1 MLRSIK
7 LNLGS
12 DSGAGMMKTDP
23 CKREREEM
31 VEFQIRARGVGDR
44 RVLAAM
50 RKIPR
55 HLFVPK
61 GFERAAYEDRP
72 LPIGEGQTISQ
83 PYIVAVMTE
92 QLELA
97 PQDRVLEI
105 GTGSGYQAALLAEL
119 AANVISVE
127 RLPDL
132 ADRARENLA
141 RAGVTGVEVVV
152 GDGTQGYPP
161 EAPYNAVIVTAAT
174 PDIPQP
180 LVKQLA
186 EGGRLI
192 APVGPRE
199 CQDLVKLV
207 KHEGRVEKIPLG
219 GVCFV
224 PLIGQFGWKGERFP

>member
-1 MLRSIK
+1 MTQ
-7 LNLGS
+7 
-12 DSGAGMMKTDP
+12 TDP
-23 CKREREEM
+23 CQGEREEM
-31 VEFQIRARGVGDR
+31 VEFQIRARGVGDQ

-61 GFERAAYEDRP
+61 GYERAAYEDRP

-83 PYIVAVMTE
+83 PYVVAVMTE
-92 QLELA
+92 QLELT
-97 PQDRVLEI
+97 PQDRVLEV

-119 AANVISVE
+119 AATVISIE
-127 RLPDL
+127 RLEDL
-132 ADRARENLA
+132 ADQAQQNFD
-141 RAGVTGVEVVV
+141 RAGVTGVRVVV

-161 EAPYNAVIVTAAT
+161 EAPYDAIVVTAASPT
-174 PDIPQP
+174 IPGP
-180 LVKQLA
+180 LIDQLA

-199 CQDLVKLV
+199 CQDLIKLV

-224 PLIGQFGWKGERFP
+224 PLIGQFGWRGEDYL

>member
-1 MLRSIK
+1 MTQI
-7 LNLGS
+7 
-12 DSGAGMMKTDP
+12 DP
-23 CKREREEM
+23 CMGEREEM

-92 QLELA
+92 QLELK
-97 PQDRVLEI
+97 PHDRVLEI

-119 AANVISVE
+119 AGTVISVE

-132 ADRARENLA
+132 AERARKNFA
-141 RAGVTGVEVVV
+141 RAGVTGVTVVI

-161 EAPYNAVIVTAAT
+161 EAPYDAVIVTAAS
-174 PDIPQP
+174 PDIPKP
-180 LVKQLA
+180 LIDQLA

-207 KHEGRVEKIPLG
+207 KREGRVDKIPLG

-224 PLIGQFGWKGERFP
+224 PLIGQFGWKGEDSP

>member
-1 MLRSIK
+1 M
-7 LNLGS
+7 
-12 DSGAGMMKTDP
+12 AETDP
-23 CKREREEM
+23 YRNEREDM
-31 VEFQIRARGVGDR
+31 VEFQIRSRGVRDE

-50 RKIPR
+50 RKVPR
-55 HLFVPK
+55 HVFVPENW
-61 GFERAAYEDRP
+61 ERAAYEDRP

-92 QLELA
+92 QLDLS

-119 AANVISVE
+119 AARVISIE
-127 RLPDL
+127 RLPEI

-141 RAGVTGVEVVV
+141 RAGVTGVRVVV

-161 EAPYNAVIVTAAT
+161 EAPYDAIIVTAAS
-174 PDIPQP
+174 PEIPQP

-192 APVGPRE
+192 APIGPRE

-207 KHEGRVEKIPLG
+207 KREGRVEKIPLG

-224 PLIGQFGWKGERFP
+224 PLIGQFGWKGEGSP

>member
-1 MLRSIK
+1 
-7 LNLGS
+7 
-12 DSGAGMMKTDP
+12 MMETDP
-23 CKREREEM
+23 CQGEREEM
-31 VEFQIRARGVGDR
+31 VEFQIRARGVGDQ

-61 GFERAAYEDRP
+61 GYERAAYEDRP

-92 QLELA
+92 QLELK
-97 PQDRVLEI
+97 PQDRVLEV

-119 AANVISVE
+119 AATVISIE
-127 RLPDL
+127 RLEDL
-132 ADRARENLA
+132 ADRAQQNFD
-141 RAGVTGVEVVV
+141 RAGVTGVRVVV

-161 EAPYNAVIVTAAT
+161 EAPYDAIVVTAASPT
-174 PDIPQP
+174 IPGP
-180 LVKQLA
+180 LIDQLA

-199 CQDLVKLV
+199 CQDLIKLV

-224 PLIGQFGWKGERFP
+224 PLIGQFGWRGEDYL

>member
-1 MLRSIK
+1 ME
-7 LNLGS
+7 
-12 DSGAGMMKTDP
+12 ADP
-23 CKREREEM
+23 YRREREEM
-31 VEFQIRARGVGDR
+31 VEFQVRARGVRDE
-44 RVLAAM
+44 RVLVAM

-72 LPIGEGQTISQ
+72 LPIGERQTISQ

-92 QLELA
+92 QLELK

-105 GTGSGYQAALLAEL
+105 GTGSGYQAAILAEL
-119 AANVISVE
+119 AATVISIE
-127 RLPDL
+127 RLPEL
-132 ADRARENLA
+132 AARAREDLA
-141 RAGVTGVEVVV
+141 RAGVTGVTVIV
-152 GDGTQGYPP
+152 GDGTEGYPP
-161 EAPYNAVIVTAAT
+161 EAPYDAIVVTAASPGI
-174 PDIPQP
+174 PDP

-207 KHEGRVEKIPLG
+207 KREGGVETIPLG

-224 PLIGQFGWKGERFP
+224 PLIGQFGWRGDGL

>member
-1 MLRSIK
+1 M
-7 LNLGS
+7 
-12 DSGAGMMKTDP
+12 AETDP
-23 CKREREEM
+23 CQEEREEM
-31 VEFQIRARGVGDR
+31 VEFQVRARGVRDR

-61 GFERAAYEDRP
+61 GYERAAYEDRP

-92 QLELA
+92 QLDLA

-119 AANVISVE
+119 AGTVISVE
-127 RLPDL
+127 RLADL

-141 RAGVTGVEVVV
+141 RAGVTGVRVVV

-161 EAPYNAVIVTAAT
+161 EAPYDAIIVTAASPT
-174 PDIPQP
+174 IPEP
-180 LVKQLA
+180 LIDQLA

-192 APVGPRE
+192 APVGPRD
-199 CQDLVKLV
+199 CQDLIKLV
-207 KHEGRVEKIPLG
+207 KHEGRVETIPLG

-224 PLIGQFGWKGERFP
+224 PLIGQFGWQGDGYP

>member
-1 MLRSIK
+1 MT
-7 LNLGS
+7 G
-12 DSGAGMMKTDP
+12 TDRFT
-23 CKREREEM
+23 REREEM
-31 VEFQIRARGVGDR
+31 VEFQVRARGVRDE

-50 RKIPR
+50 RKVPR

-92 QLELA
+92 QLELQ
-97 PQDRVLEI
+97 PEDRVLEV

-119 AANVISVE
+119 AGSVISIE
-127 RLPDL
+127 RLASL
-132 ADRARENLA
+132 ADQARENLA
-141 RAGVTGVEVVV
+141 RAGVTGVQVVV
-152 GDGTQGYPP
+152 GDGTEGYPP
-161 EAPYNAVIVTAAT
+161 EAPYDAIIVTAAS
-174 PDIPQP
+174 PGVPQP
-180 LVKQLA
+180 LIDQLA

-199 CQDLVKLV
+199 CQDLIKLV
-207 KHEGRVEKIPLG
+207 KREGRVESIPLG

-224 PLIGQFGWKGERFP
+224 PLIGQFGWRGEDSS

>member
-1 MLRSIK
+1 M
-7 LNLGS
+7 
-12 DSGAGMMKTDP
+12 AETDP
-23 CKREREEM
+23 YRNEREDM
-31 VEFQIRARGVGDR
+31 VEFQIRSRGVRDE

-50 RKIPR
+50 RKVPR
-55 HLFVPK
+55 HVFVPENW
-61 GFERAAYEDRP
+61 ERAAYEDRP

-92 QLELA
+92 QLDLS

-119 AANVISVE
+119 AARVISIE
-127 RLPDL
+127 RLPEI
-132 ADRARENLA
+132 ADRARGNLA
-141 RAGVTGVEVVV
+141 RAGVTGVRVVV

-161 EAPYNAVIVTAAT
+161 EAPYDAIIVTAAS
-174 PDIPQP
+174 PEIPQP

-192 APVGPRE
+192 APIGPRE

-207 KHEGRVEKIPLG
+207 KREGRVEKIPLG

-224 PLIGQFGWKGERFP
+224 PLIGQFGWKGEGSP

>member
-1 MLRSIK
+1 MTQ
-7 LNLGS
+7 
-12 DSGAGMMKTDP
+12 TDP
-23 CKREREEM
+23 CQGEREEM
-31 VEFQIRARGVGDR
+31 VEFQIQARGVGDL

-61 GFERAAYEDRP
+61 GYERAAYEDRP

-119 AANVISVE
+119 AAKVISVE
-127 RLPDL
+127 RLPDI
-132 ADRARENLA
+132 AARARENLA
-141 RAGVTGVEVVV
+141 RAGVTGVRIVV
-152 GDGTQGYPP
+152 GDGTKGYPP
-161 EAPYNAVIVTAAT
+161 EAPYDAVIVTAAS
-174 PDIPQP
+174 PEIPKP
-180 LVKQLA
+180 LIDQLA

-199 CQDLVKLV
+199 CQDLIKLV
-207 KHEGRVEKIPLG
+207 KREGRVEKIPLG

-224 PLIGQFGWKGERFP
+224 PLIGQFGWKGEGSL

>member
-1 MLRSIK
+1 MTE
-7 LNLGS
+7 
-12 DSGAGMMKTDP
+12 ADP
-23 CKREREEM
+23 YRDEREEM
-31 VEFQIRARGVGDR
+31 VEFQVRARGVRDE

-55 HLFVPK
+55 HLFVPE

-92 QLELA
+92 QLELS

-119 AANVISVE
+119 AGTVISLE
-127 RLPDL
+127 RLPEL
-132 ADRARENLA
+132 ADRAQQTLA
-141 RAGVTGVEVVV
+141 RAGVTGVRVVV
-152 GDGTQGYPP
+152 GDGTKGYPP
-161 EAPYNAVIVTAAT
+161 EAPYHAIIVTAAS
-174 PDIPQP
+174 PSIPEP
-180 LVKQLA
+180 LIDQLT

-192 APVGPRE
+192 APVGPRD
-199 CQDLVKLV
+199 CQDLIKLV
-207 KHEGRVEKIPLG
+207 KQEGRVEKIPLG

-224 PLIGQFGWKGERFP
+224 PLIGQFGWRGEDGL

>member
-1 MLRSIK
+1 MTQ
-7 LNLGS
+7 
-12 DSGAGMMKTDP
+12 TDP
-23 CKREREEM
+23 CQGEREEM
-31 VEFQIRARGVGDR
+31 VEFQIRARGVGDQ

-61 GFERAAYEDRP
+61 GYERAAYEDRP

-92 QLELA
+92 QLELT
-97 PQDRVLEI
+97 PQDRVLEV

-119 AANVISVE
+119 AATVISIE
-127 RLPDL
+127 RLEDL
-132 ADRARENLA
+132 ADQAQQNFD
-141 RAGVTGVEVVV
+141 RAGVTGVRVVV

-161 EAPYNAVIVTAAT
+161 EAPYDAIVVTAASPT
-174 PDIPQP
+174 IPGP
-180 LVKQLA
+180 LIDQLA

-199 CQDLVKLV
+199 CQDLIKLV

-224 PLIGQFGWKGERFP
+224 PLIGQFGWRGEDYL

>member
-1 MLRSIK
+1 MTQ
-7 LNLGS
+7 
-12 DSGAGMMKTDP
+12 TDP
-23 CKREREEM
+23 CQGEREEM
-31 VEFQIRARGVGDR
+31 VEFQIQARGVGDL

-61 GFERAAYEDRP
+61 GYERAAYEDRP

-119 AANVISVE
+119 AAKVISVE
-127 RLPDL
+127 RLPDI
-132 ADRARENLA
+132 AARARENLA

-161 EAPYNAVIVTAAT
+161 EAPYNAVIVTAAS
-174 PDIPQP
+174 PDIPKP
-180 LVKQLA
+180 LIDQLA

-199 CQDLVKLV
+199 CQDLIKLV
-207 KHEGRVEKIPLG
+207 KREGRVEKIPLG

-224 PLIGQFGWKGERFP
+224 PLIGQFGWKGEGSL

>member
-1 MLRSIK
+1 MT
-7 LNLGS
+7 G
-12 DSGAGMMKTDP
+12 TDRFT
-23 CKREREEM
+23 REREEM
-31 VEFQIRARGVGDR
+31 VEFQVRARGVRDR

-61 GFERAAYEDRP
+61 GYERAAYEDRP

-92 QLELA
+92 QLDLA

-105 GTGSGYQAALLAEL
+105 GTGSGYQAALLVEL
-119 AANVISVE
+119 AGTVISVE
-127 RLPDL
+127 RLADL

-141 RAGVTGVEVVV
+141 RAGVTGVRVVV

-161 EAPYNAVIVTAAT
+161 EAPYDAIIVTAASPT
-174 PDIPQP
+174 IPEP
-180 LVKQLA
+180 LIDQLA

-192 APVGPRE
+192 APVGPRD
-199 CQDLVKLV
+199 CQDLIKLV
-207 KHEGRVEKIPLG
+207 KHEGRVETIPLG

-224 PLIGQFGWKGERFP
+224 PLIGQFGWQGDGYP

>member
-1 MLRSIK
+1 M
-7 LNLGS
+7 
-12 DSGAGMMKTDP
+12 
-23 CKREREEM
+23 
-31 VEFQIRARGVGDR
+31 EFQVRARGVRDE

-92 QLELA
+92 QLELQ
-97 PQDRVLEI
+97 PQDRVLEV

-119 AANVISVE
+119 AGSVVSIE
-127 RLPDL
+127 RLTSL
-132 ADRARENLA
+132 ADQAQKNLA
-141 RAGVTGVEVVV
+141 RAGVTGVQIVI
-152 GDGTQGYPP
+152 GDGTEGYPP
-161 EAPYNAVIVTAAT
+161 EAPYDAIIVTAAS
-174 PDIPQP
+174 PGVPQP
-180 LVKQLA
+180 LIDQLA

-199 CQDLVKLV
+199 CQDLIKLV
-207 KHEGRVEKIPLG
+207 KREGRVESIPLG

-224 PLIGQFGWKGERFP
+224 PLIGQFGWRGEDSS